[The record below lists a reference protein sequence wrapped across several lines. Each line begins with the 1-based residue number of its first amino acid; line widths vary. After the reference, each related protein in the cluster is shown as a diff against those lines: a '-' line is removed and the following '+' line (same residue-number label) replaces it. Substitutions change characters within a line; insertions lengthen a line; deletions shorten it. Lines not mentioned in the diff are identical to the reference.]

1 MNNTAKIGGQRRI
14 YEGSDWLVRRFAAVW
29 VAAWMGMTVLIQL
42 LTLVA
47 FDSSQSLMAAPP
59 ACYTNAVK
67 LAGQP
72 LIQELLRYEV
82 AAASRSMLDLWG
94 WLQLGLAG
102 FLFVLLVLFSS
113 AGRVQLGLALALLAD
128 ALLLGLGLIPKM
140 DDYDRQLALKP
151 ASESLAFLTQRSH
164 LANVAFVVS
173 QSVTLL
179 LGLMLLWLLLSRRRG
194 SHGAEIL

>member
-1 MNNTAKIGGQRRI
+1 MSNAARIGGRHEN
-14 YEGSDWLVRRFAAVW
+14 YEGTDGLVRRFAALW

-47 FDSSQSLMAAPP
+47 FDSAGSLATAPP
-59 ACYTNAVK
+59 ACYTSAVK

-72 LIQELLRYEV
+72 LIHELLRYQV

-94 WLQLGLAG
+94 WLQLGLASG
-102 FLFVLLVLFSS
+102 LFLLLVLFSS
-113 AGRVQLGLALALLAD
+113 AGRLQLGISLALLAD

-140 DDYDRQLALKP
+140 DDFDRQLALKP
-151 ASESLAFLTQRSH
+151 ASQSLEFLTQRSH

-173 QSVTLL
+173 QTVTLL
-179 LGLMLLWLLLSRRRG
+179 LCLVLLGLLLSRRHG
-194 SHGAEIL
+194 SRRAEGL

>member
-1 MNNTAKIGGQRRI
+1 MNNAARSGGKRRI
-14 YEGSDWLVRRFAAVW
+14 YEGTDRLARRFAVVW

-47 FDSSQSLMAAPP
+47 FDSTESLTAAPP
-59 ACYTNAVK
+59 ACYTSAVK

-72 LIQELLRYEV
+72 LIQELLRYQV

-94 WLQLGLAG
+94 WLQLGLAAG
-102 FLFVLLVLFSS
+102 LFVLLVLFSS
-113 AGRVQLGLALALLAD
+113 AGRLQLGISLALLAD

-140 DDYDRQLALKP
+140 DDYDRQMALTP
-151 ASESLAFLTQRSH
+151 ASQSMAFLTQRAH

-179 LGLMLLWLLLSRRRG
+179 LCLILLGMLFGRRHGSRR
-194 SHGAEIL
+194 AEVI

>member
-1 MNNTAKIGGQRRI
+1 MNNAARIGGGRRS
-14 YEGSDWLVRRFAAVW
+14 YAGTDWLVRRFAAVW

-47 FDSSQSLMAAPP
+47 FDSPESLTAAPP

-72 LIQELLRYEV
+72 LIHELLRYQV
-82 AAASRSMLDLWG
+82 VAASRSMLNLWG
-94 WLQLGLAG
+94 WLQLGLAAAL
-102 FLFVLLVLFSS
+102 FLLLVLFSS
-113 AGRVQLGLALALLAD
+113 AGRLRLGLSLALLAD

-140 DDYDRQLALKP
+140 DDYDRQLALTP
-151 ASESLAFLTQRSH
+151 VSQSLEFLTQRSH

-179 LGLMLLWLLLSRRRG
+179 LGLMLLWLLLSRRHG
-194 SHGAEIL
+194 SRRADAG